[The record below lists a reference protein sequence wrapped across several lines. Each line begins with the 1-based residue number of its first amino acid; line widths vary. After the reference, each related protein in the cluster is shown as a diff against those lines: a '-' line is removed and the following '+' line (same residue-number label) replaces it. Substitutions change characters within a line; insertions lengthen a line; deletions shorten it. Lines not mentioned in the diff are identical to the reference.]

1 MKVIPLRIQQSFR
14 TKVLSSFLF
23 FIIILLVW
31 IAVYL
36 FISHKQ
42 KQLQYFSNNLSKI
55 QHQFLESNR
64 HLQYFI
70 LSGFHEPGFYT
81 TQKQKDIDTFLSN
94 QKKNINTISLII
106 RDAETNHLNLDEQL
120 KTLIGLHHRLADSA
134 FILKNLYLAKGFKDF
149 GTEGQMRKYAHELEK
164 GKLVPSF
171 DLLMLRRHEKDYL
184 IRGETKYIDEYN
196 LLVDK
201 LIARYEK
208 GSASEIALTRYKT
221 NFNSLVA
228 YNSRLGVMSN
238 QGAYKDVQ
246 KIINDLG
253 NKYVL
258 ARSETAKKTERLQN
272 DFKTILIIVS
282 LLLILIVIWL
292 SLFLSKILTQDI
304 KQLNN
309 RVFAFIN
316 SKFKEEANEYSLSSV
331 TSTTEIGELDA
342 HFLLL
347 RNSLKLTIDDLEK
360 SNLDLKAHSEN
371 LQALNEELQIQS
383 KRLRIQADELYIKTI
398 DLNCLNEQLAEE
410 RKKADLANQ
419 AKSTFLAT
427 MSHEIRTPMNGVIG
441 MASLLAETELNPE
454 QRDYLETIH
463 TSGDALLSVINDI
476 LDFSKIE
483 SGNLELEVHDFDLR
497 QCIESMLDVFANKAA
512 QQGLDLVYQ
521 IDHLLPVM
529 IIGDSFRLRQ
539 ILLNFVSNAI
549 KFTHKGEVFIEVKL
563 LQEIGNDLEIEFA
576 IHDTGIGIP
585 EDKLS
590 RLFKA
595 FSQVDSSTTRKYGGT
610 GLGLVISER
619 LINLMGGEVSVASIV
634 GEGTT
639 FSFTIRARAGKIS
652 NKQYKVLNST
662 NYEDKKVLII
672 DDNQT
677 NLTILE
683 NQLKFW
689 QLKPKLVNS
698 GKAALKII
706 ESESFDLIITDMQM
720 PEMDG
725 IELAKAI
732 KNKRPSIPIILLSS
746 VGGESKS
753 KFPELFNAVLL
764 KPIKQA
770 QLQDVVQMELKKTGE
785 KTHSEEITKNVV
797 LSKDFAKSY
806 PLDILV
812 AEDYAIN
819 QKLATGVL
827 TKLGYS
833 PQVANNGIEAVK
845 MSQENFYHVILMDI
859 QMPEMDGLE
868 ATYCI
873 RAGHSV
879 NQPVIIAM
887 TASVMQEDKEACY
900 QAGMDGFL
908 SKPFKLE
915 ALIKILEDSADII
928 SKKEKQRQKSIIWG

>member
-36 FISHKQ
+36 FISHQQ
-42 KQLQYFSNNLSKI
+42 KQLQHFSNNLSEV
-55 QHQFLESNR
+55 QHQFLESNQ
-64 HLQYFI
+64 HLQSFI

-81 TQKQKDIDTFLSN
+81 NHKQKDIDTFLSN
-94 QKKNINTISLII
+94 QKENISTLSQIVK
-106 RDAETNHLNLDEQL
+106 DAETNHLNLDKQL

-134 FILKNLYLAKGFKDF
+134 FMLKQLYLAKGFKDF
-149 GTEGQMRKYAHELEK
+149 GTEGQMRKYAHELEA
-164 GKLVPSF
+164 GKLVPIF
-171 DLLMLRRHEKDYL
+171 NLLMLRRHEKDYL
-184 IRGETKYIDEYN
+184 IRGEASYIAEYN
-196 LLVDK
+196 LLANK
-201 LIARYEK
+201 LIARYRK
-208 GSASEIALTRYKT
+208 GSASEITLNRYKT
-221 NFNSLVA
+221 NFNRLVA
-228 YNSRLGVMSN
+228 YNSRSGVMNN
-238 QGAYKDVQ
+238 QGVYKDVQ

-253 NKYVL
+253 NRYTL
-258 ARSETAKKTERLQN
+258 ARSETATKTERLQT
-272 DFKTILIIVS
+272 DFKVVLIIIS
-282 LLLILIVIWL
+282 LLLILVVIWL

-309 RVFAFIN
+309 RVYAFIN
-316 SKFKEEANEYSLSSV
+316 SRFKEEENEYSLSFV

-347 RNSLKLTIDDLEK
+347 KKSLKLTIGDLEK
-360 SNLDLKAHSEN
+360 SNLDLKTHSEN
-371 LQALNEELQIQS
+371 LQSLNVELQTQS
-383 KRLRIQADELYIKTI
+383 KKLRLQADELYLKTV
-398 DLNCLNEQLAEE
+398 DLKCLNEQLEEE

-427 MSHEIRTPMNGVIG
+427 MSHEIRTPMNGVLG
-441 MASLLAETELNPE
+441 MASLLAGTELDQE
-454 QRDYLETIH
+454 QRNYLELIH

-483 SGNLELEVHDFDLR
+483 SGNLELEAQDFDLR
-497 QCIESMLDVFANKAA
+497 QCIENMLDVFANKAA

-521 IDHLLPVM
+521 IDHLIPMM
-529 IIGDSFRLRQ
+529 IIGDSLRLRQ
-539 ILLNFVSNAI
+539 ILINLVSNAI

-563 LQEIGNDLEIEFA
+563 LQETGRDFEIGFA
-576 IHDTGIGIP
+576 VHDTGIGIP

-610 GLGLVISER
+610 GLGLIISKR
-619 LINLMGGEVSVASIV
+619 LVNLMGGEVSVSSKV

-639 FSFTIRARAGKIS
+639 FSFTIWARAGKTS
-652 NKQYKVLNST
+652 NKQYKVLNSF
-662 NYEDKKVLII
+662 NQEDKSVLVV

-683 NQLKFW
+683 NQLKHW
-689 QLKPKLVNS
+689 KLKPRLASS
-698 GKAALKII
+698 GKSALAIM
-706 ESESFDLIITDMQM
+706 EREVFDLIITDMQM
-720 PEMDG
+720 PEMNG

-732 KNKRPSIPIILLSS
+732 KIKHPAIPIILLSS
-746 VGGESKS
+746 VGDESKS
-753 KFPELFNAVLL
+753 KFPELFNAVLI

-770 QLQDVVQMELKKTGE
+770 QLQQVVQMELKKTGE
-785 KTHSEEITKNVV
+785 KIQVTEITKNTV
-797 LSKDFAKSY
+797 LSEDFARSY
-806 PLDILV
+806 PLNILV

-827 TKLGYS
+827 TKLGYR
-833 PQVANNGIEAVK
+833 PQVANNGKEAVN
-845 MSQENFYHVILMDI
+845 MCRRNFYHVILMDI
-859 QMPEMDGLE
+859 QMPEMDGIE
-868 ATYCI
+868 ATGCI
-873 RAGHSV
+873 RAIHNP

-887 TASVMQEDKEACY
+887 TAGVMQEDKEACY

-915 ALIKILEDSADII
+915 ALIEILKDSAEII
-928 SKKEKQRQKSIIWG
+928 SKKKKQESTIWA